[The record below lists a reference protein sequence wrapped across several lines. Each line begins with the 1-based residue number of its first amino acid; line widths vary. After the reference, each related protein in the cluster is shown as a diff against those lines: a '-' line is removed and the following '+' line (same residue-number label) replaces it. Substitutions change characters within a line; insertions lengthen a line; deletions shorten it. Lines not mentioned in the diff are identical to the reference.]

1 MVDAVWTAIAGLI
14 PTPHDDH
21 PLGWHRPRIP
31 DRLCFRGIL
40 IRLVTGSSWVDIEQ
54 ILNRQVSDTT
64 LRSRHDEWIAAGVF
78 DALKNEATVAFD
90 RIIGLDL
97 TEVSIDGSLHKAPM
111 AAKERRT
118 PPMNQTRSGMVRR
131 RRGGRHPDRVG
142 HRWGNRNNN
151 KLVDLTLDDVVA
163 LLPAR
168 YPVK

>member
-97 TEVSIDGSLHKAPM
+97 TEVSNDGSLHKAPYGGEGT
-111 AAKERRT
+111 ART

-142 HRWGNRNNN
+142 HRWR
-151 KLVDLTLDDVVA
+151 K
-163 LLPAR
+163 PQQQ
-168 YPVK
+168 